1 MRTLLITSVLLVAAT
16 ALVTGSGDTLYRLP
30 IGDPARKDREVPVRL
45 DMMIDTASGKTLTP
59 DDLAASLGA
68 TRLLLIGES
77 HTSVEFHR
85 VQLQVL
91 RALQRTGRP
100 VLIGVEM
107 YPYTAQASLDAWNAG
122 QLGESAFVDQS
133 RWYEHW
139 GYHWNYYR
147 DIFLFARDAAI
158 PITAVNAPRE
168 VVTAVRKKG
177 FANLTPD
184 EAAHVPTDIEGETP
198 DHMTFF
204 KASLED
210 GDSAH
215 PGMSGEALK
224 GMLAAQTTWDATMG
238 WNAVKAVKARN
249 DATAIMVVLVGSG
262 HVAYG
267 VGIERQARRWLDG
280 AVTTLVPVPIEDD
293 KGVPITHARASYAH
307 VVYGVAGE
315 RDSAYPSLGVSSM
328 PADGGRSIID
338 VQKDTPAAAAGLT
351 TGDVIVTLDGQPVTS
366 RETFSRLM
374 AGKLWGDV
382 VRLGIMRGD
391 QAKTI
396 DVPLRRAAKRPG

>member
-1 MRTLLITSVLLVAAT
+1 MRTPLITSVLLVVAT
-16 ALVTGSGDTLYRLP
+16 ALVTASGDTLYRLP
-30 IGDPARKDREVPVRL
+30 IGDPARKHREVPVKL
-45 DMMIDTASGKTLTP
+45 DTMIETVSGTTLTP
-59 DDLAASLGA
+59 DYLAASLGA

-122 QLGESAFVDQS
+122 ELEESAFVEQS

-147 DIFLFARDAAI
+147 DIFLFARSAGI
-158 PITAVNAPRE
+158 PITAVNTPRE

-184 EAAHVPTDIEGETP
+184 EAAHIPTDIEGETP

-204 KASLED
+204 KASIED
-210 GDSAH
+210 GETEH
-215 PGMSGEALK
+215 PGMSGDALK
-224 GMLAAQTTWDATMG
+224 GMPAAQTTWDATMG
-238 WNAVKAVKARN
+238 WNAVAALKARN
-249 DATAIMVVLVGSG
+249 DARAIMVVLVGAG

-267 VGIERQARRWLDG
+267 VGIERQARRWVDG

-293 KGVPITHARASYAH
+293 KGVPITQARASYAN

-315 RDSAYPSLGVSSM
+315 RDSAYPSLGVSSV
-328 PADGGRSIID
+328 PAEGGRSIID
-338 VQKDTPAAAAGLT
+338 VQKDTPGAAAGLAV
-351 TGDVIVTLDGQPVTS
+351 GDVIVTMDGEPVMS

-382 VRLGIMRGD
+382 VRLGITRAG

-396 DVPLRRAAKRPG
+396 DVPLRRAAKRPA